1 MRMTDEEKETAKF
14 AGAMVAGMACLYL
27 FVKLMS
33 LAAYLDNN
41 L

>member
-1 MRMTDEEKETAKF
+1 MNEDDVKHVAGF
-14 AGAMVAGMACLYL
+14 AGIMVAGIGCMYL

-33 LAAYLDNN
+33 LAAYLDNT

>member
-1 MRMTDEEKETAKF
+1 MKEDDVKHI
-14 AGAMVAGMACLYL
+14 AGFVGLMVAGMGCMYL

-33 LAAYLDNN
+33 LAAYLDNT